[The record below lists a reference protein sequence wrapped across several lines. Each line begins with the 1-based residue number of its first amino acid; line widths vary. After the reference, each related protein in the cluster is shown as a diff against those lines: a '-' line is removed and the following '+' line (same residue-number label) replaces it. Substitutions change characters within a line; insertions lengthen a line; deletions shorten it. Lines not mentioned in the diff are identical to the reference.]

1 MMKPATISE
10 INKEL
15 ELLSQKELIS
25 LCARLLRFKKEN
37 KELVTY
43 LLFDSMDTDGFVRNV
58 NETVS
63 TAFAD
68 LNDSNVYLIKKSV
81 RKILRTI
88 NKYIRF
94 CGDTQMELAM
104 RIHFC
109 KMMQQFKSEFN
120 SSQQLAN
127 IYTGQVEKIEKALT
141 LLHEDLRSDFQN
153 DLDDLYLAPEE

>member
-1 MMKPATISE
+1 MKPATISE

-25 LCARLLRFKKEN
+25 LCSRLLRFKKEN

-43 LLFDSMDTDGFVRNV
+43 LLFDSIDTDGFINNV

-63 TAFAD
+63 TAFSD

-88 NKYIRF
+88 NKYVRF
-94 CGDTQMELAM
+94 CGDTKMELAM

-109 KMMQQFKSEFN
+109 KMMQRFKSEFR

-127 IYTGQVEKIEKALT
+127 IYFGQIEKIERTIT
-141 LLHEDLRSDFQN
+141 LLHEDLRYDFQSDLN
-153 DLDDLYLAPEE
+153 DLYRSPE

>member
-1 MMKPATISE
+1 MKPATISE

-25 LCARLLRFKKEN
+25 LCSRLLRFKKEN

-58 NETVS
+58 NDTVAN
-63 TAFAD
+63 AFEE

-94 CGDTQMELAM
+94 CGDTKMELAM

-109 KMMQQFKSEFN
+109 KMMQRFESGFH

-127 IYTGQVEKIEKALT
+127 IYNGQVEKIEKAIA
-141 LLHEDLRSDFQN
+141 LLHEDLRYDFQN
-153 DLDDLYLAPEE
+153 DLNDLYLGPNK